1 MTAVKKAFKQA
12 VSAKPKPNGQDSG
25 NLLNGNTL
33 GITDLSYL
41 ISLKASSDD
50 LINME
55 ASKANKCDTEQLL
68 ISQCVIAKQ
77 IKNLAILFMESIR
90 NSVENPKDSKI
101 TKENNR
107 KFLLNQTRVL
117 VNNWII
123 KFDPM
128 KQNTTQKDEGLEFL
142 SNNDGENL
150 LDYTGC
156 IVKDEKTSYMQNT

>member
-1 MTAVKKAFKQA
+1 
-12 VSAKPKPNGQDSG
+12 
-25 NLLNGNTL
+25 
-33 GITDLSYL
+33 
-41 ISLKASSDD
+41 
-50 LINME
+50 
-55 ASKANKCDTEQLL
+55 
-68 ISQCVIAKQ
+68 
-77 IKNLAILFMESIR
+77 MESIR
-90 NSVENPKDSKI
+90 TSVENPKDSKI

-156 IVKDEKTSYMQNT
+156 IVKDEKTSYM